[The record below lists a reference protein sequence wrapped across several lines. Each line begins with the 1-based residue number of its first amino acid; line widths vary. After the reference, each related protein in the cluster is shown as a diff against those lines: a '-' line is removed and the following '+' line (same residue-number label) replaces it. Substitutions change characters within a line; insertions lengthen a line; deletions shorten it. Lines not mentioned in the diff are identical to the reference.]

1 MNNTKQYLDYVG
13 LKTYHDELIR
23 RLTDLEYDPERMFED
38 KKDLFDEQKWGKN
51 KYDRIVGLKAGLIIT
66 VGSQIWQLVNPD
78 TFITILTGVQP
89 IEDKILIP
97 VEDLGWKI
105 VGNTVDYDISDHTLI
120 LTK

>member
-105 VGNTVDYDISDHTLI
+105 VGNTVDYDSSDHTLI

>member
-1 MNNTKQYLDYVG
+1 MNNTKQYLDYAG

-105 VGNTVDYDISDHTLI
+105 VGNTVDYDIYDHTLI